1 MPEGGLVGGAM
12 PGPTLEVHAAAGSAA
27 RATGADATTNA
38 APPHSAS
45 ASRKHFTAGTRY
57 ESSR

>member
-12 PGPTLEVHAAAGSAA
+12 PGPTLEVQAAAPSAA
-27 RATGADATTNA
+27 RATGADATANA
-38 APPHSAS
+38 ALTQRVSAS
-45 ASRKHFTAGTRY
+45 STHFMAGTRY